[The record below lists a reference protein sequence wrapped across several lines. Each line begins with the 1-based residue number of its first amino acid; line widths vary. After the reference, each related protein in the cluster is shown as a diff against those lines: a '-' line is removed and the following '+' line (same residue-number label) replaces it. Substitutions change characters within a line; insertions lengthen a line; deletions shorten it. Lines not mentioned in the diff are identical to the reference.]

1 MFSRIFKRNSNVF
14 YFLVEAMWL
23 NLINWFSILYMVK
36 FNPWVI
42 QRRKNIWICLDG
54 FLMCR
59 HFQKSEAIDQK
70 YHLVGICCIESLYAE
85 SVVTYEKNA
94 LFHFN
99 ISLNVNIFILR
110 NLLLFIYYLL
120 FRKSHFLRE
129 KKLVICSRTSSLFK
143 QHAACAW
150 LEPARR
156 NSQIKPEKILNKHC
170 TKYLVETT

>member
-1 MFSRIFKRNSNVF
+1 MYSI
-14 YFLVEAMWL
+14 FLVEAMWL

-70 YHLVGICCIESLYAE
+70 YHLVGICCIESLYVE
-85 SVVTYEKNA
+85 SVVTYEKKCI
-94 LFHFN
+94 
-99 ISLNVNIFILR
+99 ISFSIFLWLWIFSFLKTC
-110 NLLLFIYYLL
+110 YYLL

-156 NSQIKPEKILNKHC
+156 NSQIKPEKS
-170 TKYLVETT
+170 